1 MDQPLFWSLL
11 GGVTLLVMAIR
22 LTLGRPF
29 LPGRAAVIGP
39 AELTLAAVCVLALV
53 FHCGAMFFAPWTDAL
68 PGGRALG
75 DPVRALGT
83 ASEWAYWVPA
93 AGLMLAVSRI
103 TWPALVL
110 LAATLLGV
118 GVTMFRPYPLDVHL
132 AWIAAAV
139 LTLTLISS
147 SLLGRTATAAP
158 AD

>member
-1 MDQPLFWSLL
+1 MGQPVFWSILA
-11 GGVTLLVMAIR
+11 GATLLVMMLRLAIR
-22 LTLGRPF
+22 RPY
-29 LPGRAAVIGP
+29 LPRRAVVIGR

-83 ASEWAYWVPA
+83 ASEWAYWLPA
-93 AGLMLAVSRI
+93 AGLMLAFSRI
-103 TWPALVL
+103 AWPALVL
-110 LAATLLGV
+110 LGATLLGV

-139 LTLTLISS
+139 LTLALIASS
-147 SLLGRTATAAP
+147 FLSRTEAAVP